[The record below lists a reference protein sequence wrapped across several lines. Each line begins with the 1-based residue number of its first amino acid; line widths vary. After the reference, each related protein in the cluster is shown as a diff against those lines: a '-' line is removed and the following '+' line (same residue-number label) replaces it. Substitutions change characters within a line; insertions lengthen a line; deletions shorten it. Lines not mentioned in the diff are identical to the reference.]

1 MEKSGWQL
9 KEGQYRKT
17 FLNEDELWKLFNNFL
32 STKSVKNTGYK
43 FIFMRSLLL
52 NLEQFDTNRSINYI
66 KLFETFTQTYWDL
79 YIKEQKR
86 QSRETQISIAEK
98 IFNEYCTEELRLK
111 EFNSLSISIQGE
123 LIKKINVACQT
134 NVIGAVYA
142 DFNKSIYSFSNSES
156 ILILNPIFFE
166 FMLKYKKI
174 LLKLNYLEWIKYM
187 EKVNDTINI
196 NRLDY
201 LSY

>member
-32 STKSVKNTGYK
+32 STKSVKNTAYK

-86 QSRETQISIAEK
+86 SR
-98 IFNEYCTEELRLK
+98 RL
-111 EFNSLSISIQGE
+111 
-123 LIKKINVACQT
+123 
-134 NVIGAVYA
+134 
-142 DFNKSIYSFSNSES
+142 
-156 ILILNPIFFE
+156 
-166 FMLKYKKI
+166 
-174 LLKLNYLEWIKYM
+174 
-187 EKVNDTINI
+187 
-196 NRLDY
+196 
-201 LSY
+201 